1 MDHNYSVFG
10 LRLNSNL
17 KIPGLTILDSTDLPA
32 DVKVHLETAPS
43 ASERPPGDPD
53 GPLYVSAYSAD
64 DGEPVLRIW
73 EVANGTILRL
83 DYFDGVQFW
92 MDRKGEN
99 VWAIWPGTLRIED
112 ATSYLLG
119 PVLGLL
125 LRFRGLT
132 CLHASAVTF
141 GNCAVAFVGSEGAGK
156 STTAAALARNGHPVL
171 SDDIVALT
179 NRGGVFHVS
188 PAYPQ
193 LWLWPDSVEAIFGS
207 TEAIA
212 CFTPNYDKRC
222 VNLGS
227 DAFRF
232 EDRFLPLKTIYLL
245 GERKDDPA
253 PCIETLPRQEALV
266 TLVANTYATNI
277 LDRDLRAR
285 EFEVLGQIISSVPI
299 RRIHAHRDARRLD
312 ELCQLIAEDLSLV
325 QPFQIP

>member
-10 LRLNSNL
+10 LRLQSNL
-17 KIPGLTILDSTDLPA
+17 KIPGLATLDSSELSP
-32 DVKVHLETAPS
+32 DVKVHLGTTPS
-43 ASERPPGDPD
+43 ASERAPSGPD
-53 GPLYVSAYSAD
+53 GPLYVSAYSGD
-64 DGEPVLRIW
+64 DGKPALQIW
-73 EVANGTILRL
+73 EVAGGCILRL

-92 MDRKGEN
+92 IDRKGEN
-99 VWAIWPGTLRIED
+99 VWAIWPGTLQIED

-119 PVLGLL
+119 PVVGLL

-156 STTAAALARNGHPVL
+156 STTAAAMARNGHPVL

-193 LWLWPDSVEAIFGS
+193 LWLWPDSVETIFGS
-207 TEAIA
+207 TEAIPS
-212 CFTPNYDKRC
+212 FTPNYDKRC

-245 GERKDDPA
+245 GERNDGPA

-266 TLVANTYATNI
+266 SLVANTYATNI
-277 LDRDLRAR
+277 LDRDMRAR
-285 EFEVLGQIISSVPI
+285 EFKVLGQIISNVPI
-299 RRIHAHRDARRLD
+299 RKIHAHRDARRLD
-312 ELCQLIAEDLSLV
+312 ELCQLIAGDLQLL
-325 QPFQIP
+325 QAF